1 MYDAFIRYIGWSDGF
16 FVRMF
21 AGQGGHVTLDP
32 MYITIYVVK
41 SVELRGGGVKKNT
54 NHFGI

>member
-21 AGQGGHVTLDP
+21 AGQGGHATLDP
-32 MYITIYVVK
+32 MYITKYVVK
-41 SVELRGGGVKKNT
+41 SVELRGGG
-54 NHFGI
+54 